1 MIAIVK
7 SNFNKLITDALLNG
21 CVQSLKDSGI
31 VYKVVE
37 VPGAIE
43 TVGITKM
50 LMTNSAYKAIIVIGA
65 VIKGDTDHYEYVCSF
80 ITQGLSTLSTQAN
93 MPIIF
98 GILTTQ
104 TEEQALER
112 ALPDRM
118 NKGKEFAETA
128 VEMIGTYDHL

>member
-21 CVQSLKDSGI
+21 CVLSLKDSGI

-50 LMTNSAYKAIIVIGA
+50 LMTNSAYKAIIVMGA
-65 VIKGDTDHYEYVCSF
+65 VIKGDTDHYEYVCNF

-93 MPIIF
+93 IPIIF

-112 ALPDRM
+112 ALPERM

-128 VEMIGTYDHL
+128 IEMIRAYEHL